1 MLQSAPRSSGPC
13 KLWRNV
19 QISHTRMVIF
29 YNILYHRFNLYFI
42 HGTENWHLRKIVTEH
57 LQQFQTFCQ
66 IWWRGCFISNSPF
79 ADLTFWIGSDL
90 SKVPLRSLSSSSL
103 SFSTLHFREWV
114 WTMEYH
120 NTPKYLPVLIDQ
132 TDILIKISE
141 LLRQCGLILA
151 DQIHK
156 RIWSTKQ
163 YLVEN
168 IRQWVPI

>member
-1 MLQSAPRSSGPC
+1 MLQSAPRSSGLC

-19 QISHTRMVIF
+19 QNISHTRMIIF
-29 YNILYHRFNLYFI
+29 YNILYHRLNLNII

-79 ADLTFWIGSDL
+79 ADLTFSIGSDL

-103 SFSTLHFREWV
+103 SSTTLHFREWV
-114 WTMEYH
+114 WSIH

-132 TDILIKISE
+132 TDILIKISDN
-141 LLRQCGLILA
+141 A
-151 DQIHK
+151 A
-156 RIWSTKQ
+156 
-163 YLVEN
+163 
-168 IRQWVPI
+168 